1 MPRTRSSVRKA
12 NSDNR
17 RYLDNLSIRIDG
29 EQLTQ
34 EDFEDN
40 RDIGAEERMATINP
54 MNVWSKSGLD
64 LTDSTFAKIYESVTK
79 FHEYDDNGDSLKKFK
94 LNDDRFEELR
104 GLVTRKVNKLAM
116 RKLLKLTQGTEEFL
130 LVDQAPLVTEETMI
144 ENRDSTWADEADPTT
159 TMTQADVNNVMDKRI
174 KCHAFGTWLQDSLTT
189 EALTKLEYARSKF
202 SIIKDDEPYLHG
214 PILWWYIV
222 TDIKPNNDT
231 LIQNAKEELNS
242 LDVKN
247 FNFSVKEMLTQF
259 DNIVVEITARLKGT
273 ITEDE
278 HMTALWKCVET
289 MPEEKFA
296 KTVWDEK
303 RSYRKATAGNKAKS
317 DQLIALFKNEQT
329 NMEADK
335 IWNKPSTK
343 DQQIIALTSMLKTV
357 FNNINNAVANN
368 SNLHPGSKPN
378 DNSSAKKFT
387 KKGQSTPPWKFE
399 NPDKKLECDRDGKH
413 WWWCPKHYNPNE
425 GVDGMWVRHKPED
438 HRNEFKP
445 QRASNDKE
453 NAPPTDRKR
462 SYADAASEPAVKV
475 DDNMFQALK
484 SGADIQV
491 FLNKLASS
499 TNTTDLN

>member
-303 RSYRKATAGNKAKS
+303 RSYQKS
-317 DQLIALFKNEQT
+317 
-329 NMEADK
+329 
-335 IWNKPSTK
+335 
-343 DQQIIALTSMLKTV
+343 
-357 FNNINNAVANN
+357 
-368 SNLHPGSKPN
+368 
-378 DNSSAKKFT
+378 
-387 KKGQSTPPWKFE
+387 
-399 NPDKKLECDRDGKH
+399 
-413 WWWCPKHYNPNE
+413 
-425 GVDGMWVRHKPED
+425 
-438 HRNEFKP
+438 
-445 QRASNDKE
+445 
-453 NAPPTDRKR
+453 
-462 SYADAASEPAVKV
+462 
-475 DDNMFQALK
+475 
-484 SGADIQV
+484 
-491 FLNKLASS
+491 
-499 TNTTDLN
+499 